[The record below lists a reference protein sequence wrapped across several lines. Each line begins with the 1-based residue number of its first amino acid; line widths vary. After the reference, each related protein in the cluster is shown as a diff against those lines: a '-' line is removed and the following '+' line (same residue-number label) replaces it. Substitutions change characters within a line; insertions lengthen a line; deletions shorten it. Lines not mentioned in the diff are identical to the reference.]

1 MGTGGI
7 PIGELSR
14 RSGCHIETI
23 RYYER
28 IGLLPVPER
37 KGRYRSYRSG
47 DVERL
52 AFVRR
57 ARALGFT
64 LDEVRALLRLS
75 GDHGRTACGQVRQ
88 LALTHLADVKTKIAD
103 LKAMQRVL
111 TEAVRRCEDGQQP
124 RCPVI
129 ETLAASSHGRSST
142 VNVRK
147 HR

>member
-1 MGTGGI
+1 MGTNELL
-7 PIGELSR
+7 IGELSR

-28 IGLLPVPER
+28 IGLLPVPGR
-37 KGRYRSYRSG
+37 RGRYRSYRSG
-47 DVERL
+47 DVERR

-75 GDHGRTACGQVRQ
+75 AVNGRTTCGQVRQ
-88 LALTHLADVKTKIAD
+88 LALTHLADVKAKIAD
-103 LKAMQRVL
+103 LKAMERVL
-111 TEAVRRCEDGQQP
+111 TEAIRRCDDGQQP

-129 ETLAASSHGRSST
+129 ETLAALSGA
-142 VNVRK
+142 
-147 HR
+147 

>member
-1 MGTGGI
+1 MGTNGLL
-7 PIGELSR
+7 IGELSR

-28 IGLLPVPER
+28 IGLLRVPER
-37 KGRYRSYRSG
+37 RGRYRIYRSG

-75 GDHGRTACGQVRQ
+75 AVNGRTACGQVRQ
-88 LALTHLADVKTKIAD
+88 LALTHLAEVKAKIAD
-103 LKAMQRVL
+103 LKAMQRAL
-111 TEAVRRCEDGQQP
+111 TEAVRRCDDGQQP

-129 ETLAASSHGRSST
+129 ETLAVSSEA
-142 VNVRK
+142 
-147 HR
+147 